1 MKVSTVHLLWLV
13 LLAAILVGVS
23 GCASAD
29 DNNESVRPWDSAPDS
44 NTMLPLED
52 YQHGN

>member
-1 MKVSTVHLLWLV
+1 MKVSPVHLLWLV
-13 LLAAILVGVS
+13 LLAAVLMGVA

-44 NTMLPLED
+44 TMLPLED